1 MNQDKTLP
9 CGWSFAL
16 LKQVLKKLVD
26 GSHNPPPKQE
36 YGFPMLSARNIE
48 NGQINFNDYRFI
60 EQKAFETENKRTQ
73 VHPGD
78 VLLTIVGAIGRTAT
92 VPDNIDLFTLQRSVA
107 VLSPVGMIPDFLM
120 YQLQSPQVQKE
131 LLKEAKGTAQKGIY
145 LKTLG
150 GIPVL
155 IPPLN
160 EQRRIVA
167 KIEAL
172 KARSQRV
179 KEALEDIPQL
189 LDQFR
194 QSVLAAAF
202 RGDLTADWREQ
213 NPDVEPVSELLKRVR
228 DKRKMQYEE
237 ECVKAKV
244 EGKRKPKKPTNLEP
258 EIRFSDSEIDI
269 SPTWI
274 WTSFEDI
281 SSIKEH
287 SMSSGPFGSA
297 LGTKDYRDS
306 GIPVIRGQNV
316 QNGRFV
322 LKNFVY
328 ISGEKALEL
337 KRSKAYPGDIVIVAV
352 GAGAGNAAIVPYDLP
367 ESILSQN
374 CNKFTIDEY
383 LAIPEYIML
392 VLQIQIFKVQI
403 QEIITDTAR
412 QFLSLT
418 NLKEIIFPI
427 PPLEE
432 QKEIAR
438 LVQSFFKISEQI
450 EQKYYEVKTYIDQLD
465 QSILAKAFRGELVPQ
480 DPNDEPAS
488 VLLERIRAEREKLQT
503 KAAKKSTPQTGGRR
517 SKKALQQDAEPV
529 QLELGLE

>member
-155 IPPLN
+155 LPPLN

-213 NPDVEPVSELLKRVR
+213 NPDVETASVLLERIRAERRRRWEEAELEKMKASGKLPKD
-228 DKRKMQYEE
+228 DKWKEKYKDTKT
-237 ECVKAKV
+237 VD
-244 EGKRKPKKPTNLEP
+244 TDNLP
-258 EIRFSDSEIDI
+258 EIPDG
-269 SPTWI
+269 WI
-274 WTSFEDI
+274 WVTADDLCYQITDGEHNQPPYQEEGFPMLTAKHVQDGFVDMADAKFISKEDFEK
-281 SSIKEH
+281 SLLRCAPE
-287 SMSSGPFGSA
+287 
-297 LGTKDYRDS
+297 
-306 GIPVIRGQNV
+306 
-316 QNGRFV
+316 NGD
-322 LKNFVY
+322 L
-328 ISGEKALEL
+328 L
-337 KRSKAYPGDIVIVAV
+337 IVSV
-352 GAGAGNAAIVPYDLP
+352 GATTGRAAIVFDCPPFALVRSVLLLKPLSNVRFIQNWIRSRWCQSWIGRASGATAQAHLYINDTKRMPVPLP
-367 ESILSQN
+367 PGKEQ
-374 CNKFTIDEY
+374 
-383 LAIPEYIML
+383 
-392 VLQIQIFKVQI
+392 
-403 QEIITDTAR
+403 QEIIKR
-412 QFLSLT
+412 VESLFKVAQNIQNEYQEIKA
-418 NLKEIIFPI
+418 NLN
-427 PPLEE
+427 
-432 QKEIAR
+432 
-438 LVQSFFKISEQI
+438 
-450 EQKYYEVKTYIDQLD
+450 QLD
-465 QSILAKAFRGELVPQ
+465 QSTLAKAFRGELVPQ
-480 DPNDEPAS
+480 DPDDEPAS
-488 VLLERIRAEREKLQT
+488 VLLEHIRAERAKLQT
-503 KAAKKSTPQTGGRR
+503 KAAKKSTPPTGGRR
-517 SKKALQQDAEPV
+517 SKKTSQQEAEPV